1 MNLRVKG
8 IKPNFSNQNLN
19 ISLPIFTIHG
29 NHDYP
34 SNDFGKIS
42 VCDLLHTSHHV
53 NYFGKHLSTSNSKKG
68 TLKPLIFTKEG
79 CSSKLALYGLG
90 YLKDLRLNEMLRTNQ
105 LELEQ
110 AGNPEEF
117 TNILIIHQNR
127 FKGKKGGVGAG
138 YENCIHPEYFPEW
151 IDLIFWCHEHEAI
164 LKI

>member
-1 MNLRVKG
+1 MLFGGDLFDEVNPSQKCIFKCLNILNEYIFGEKEMDLKVKG

-53 NYFGKHLSTSNSKKG
+53 NYFGKYLPTSNSKNNV
-68 TLKPLIFTKEG
+68 LKPLIFAKEG
-79 CSSKLALYGLG
+79 CTSKLALYGLG

-105 LELEQ
+105 LVL
-110 AGNPEEF
+110 
-117 TNILIIHQNR
+117 
-127 FKGKKGGVGAG
+127 
-138 YENCIHPEYFPEW
+138 
-151 IDLIFWCHEHEAI
+151 
-164 LKI
+164 